1 MLKKKGFT
9 LVEVLV
15 AAFITILVLIGVY
28 KLFIGGSRTA
38 DKGQWINGQV
48 EQLRNALNRLSK
60 EIETSTYPTTLF
72 KNKIYDPCDN
82 PDLKVAE
89 KYYMRVLEKD
99 TPIKI
104 PESGEL
110 KIMEWY
116 VCVAEKPEQKSS
128 SEDEKDGL
136 LTKNQLFLEFKN
148 KLPSAN
154 TGNLVLKSETF
165 KYSTNPSSGYAKSG
179 KLNLSSKNKI
189 NKILVEDVE
198 WVEFSGLFPSNKNN
212 RKKHLDFPAISVKI
226 HTLYPK
232 DVNVF
237 KENFVT
243 ATPQVAVDLL

>member
-9 LVEVLV
+9 LVEVIV
-15 AAFITILVLIGVY
+15 AAFITIIVLIGVY

-72 KNKIYDPCDN
+72 KDKIYDPCDN

-99 TPIKI
+99 TPIKV

-110 KIMEWY
+110 KIMEWF
-116 VCVAEKPEQKSS
+116 VCKAEKPGPGSDS
-128 SEDEKDGL
+128 DGK
-136 LTKNQLFLEFKN
+136 LTKNQLYLEFKN
-148 KLPSAN
+148 KLSSSI

-165 KYSTNPSSGYAKSG
+165 NYTTNANSGYAKSG
-179 KLNLSSKNKI
+179 KLNLTSINNSKKT
-189 NKILVEDVE
+189 LVEDVE

-237 KENFVT
+237 KENFIT